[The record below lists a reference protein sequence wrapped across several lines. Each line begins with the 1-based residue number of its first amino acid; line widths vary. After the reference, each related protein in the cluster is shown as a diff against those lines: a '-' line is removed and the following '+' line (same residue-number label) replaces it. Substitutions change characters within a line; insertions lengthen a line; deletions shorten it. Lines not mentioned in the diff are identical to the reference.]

1 MRIYIPLTP
10 RDLTTDITPR
20 LVHAVTPQL
29 KSTVPQEDEEGWEM
43 IATLAAAD
51 DSLRLLA
58 QSQARRR
65 MVCVAEVPERV
76 LSLADELPSACRLIE
91 ALPWQDVETILVDE
105 PGGEDL
111 VDRAIAGDHDAF
123 MATGDID
130 LMWYDI
136 IERPALAAELSS
148 CAVRVQHGA

>member
-1 MRIYIPLTP
+1 
-10 RDLTTDITPR
+10 
-20 LVHAVTPQL
+20 
-29 KSTVPQEDEEGWEM
+29 M

-76 LSLADELPSACRLIE
+76 LSLADELPSACRLTE

-105 PGGEDL
+105 PGGKTSWIGRSPAITMHSWQ
-111 VDRAIAGDHDAF
+111 RAISISCG
-123 MATGDID
+123 MTSSSVQR
-130 LMWYDI
+130 L
-136 IERPALAAELSS
+136 PPNLAAVPCGFSTVLKRPGALS
-148 CAVRVQHGA
+148 CHGKR